1 MKSRSRKLLDKA
13 VAATVAAIE
22 IYNKPDFKYRGETF
36 CILAIN
42 GWELLLKA
50 KWLNDN
56 NNNLRSLYEKEYRKN
71 KDKSRSKKY
80 TIKRSRSG
88 NPLTHSL
95 DYLAKKFVE
104 QGHLEQNA
112 WANIQALLEL
122 RDTSIHFYNSS
133 DDFASKLQ
141 MLGAASIENFVS
153 LLQEWFDYDL
163 SQFNFFLMPLSFVKL
178 PARTKAIILNNEE
191 KNFLNYLEQLVAE
204 TKGGDSKYYVI
215 SDINL
220 NLKRSRAKDAPGLR
234 LTSNP
239 DAPEVRMTE
248 EQIHEQFSWD
258 YEKLTDACRKRYSDF
273 KCNSKYHAI
282 RKVICEGEN
291 GKLSKTRY
299 LDPKNPKSSKK
310 QFYNPNI
317 LKKLDE
323 HYGLT
328 QDQRTPS

>member
-1 MKSRSRKLLDKA
+1 M
-13 VAATVAAIE
+13 
-22 IYNKPDFKYRGETF
+22 
-36 CILAIN
+36 
-42 GWELLLKA
+42 KA

-80 TIKRSRSG
+80 NIKRSRSG

-95 DYLAKKFVE
+95 DYLAKKLVE

-133 DDFASKLQ
+133 DNFASKLQ

-163 SQFNFFLMPLSFVKL
+163 SEFNFFLMPLSFVKL

-191 KNFLNYLEQLVAE
+191 KNFLNYLEKLVAE
-204 TKGGDSKYYVI
+204 TKGGNSKYYVI

-220 NLKRSRAKDAPGLR
+220 NLKRSREKDAPGLR

-239 DAPEVRMTE
+239 DAPELRVTE
-248 EQIHEQFSWD
+248 EQTYERFSWD
-258 YEKLTDACRKRYSDF
+258 YEKLTDACRTRYSDF
-273 KCNSKYHAI
+273 KCNNKYHAI
-282 RKVICEGEN
+282 RKVICESEN

-323 HYGLT
+323 HYT
-328 QDQRTPS
+328 KK